1 MKSLAAWLEDRTG
14 VGSLLRA
21 ALYEH
26 VPGGARWRYV
36 WGSTL
41 VFAFFVQMVTGVF
54 LWMAYSPSGDS
65 AWESVYFI
73 QYHLQGGWLLRGLH
87 HYMAQ
92 AMVVLLALH
101 LMQVVIDGAYRAPRE
116 VNFWLGL
123 VLMKIVLGLS
133 LTGYLLPWDEKGY
146 WATRVATNLMGVV
159 PLVGEKLQA
168 LVVGGN
174 EYGSYTL
181 TRFFALHAG
190 VLPALLVF
198 FLVLHV
204 ALFRRHGLT
213 VKQPLRRPDATFWPD
228 QILKD
233 AVACLAVLVVV
244 LLLIV
249 RPVLSGQHAIAEVTA
264 AAHPGDYLGADLG
277 APADPASQ
285 YSAAR
290 PEWYFLFLFQFL
302 KLFSG
307 YGERG
312 ELMGAIVIPGAV
324 MLLLFLMPLVGR
336 WKLGRGFNIGLL
348 GCLLLGIVLLTGQAF
363 WDDNLA
369 RWVAKPAV
377 PEGNQPTEKQQQSLA
392 RYEAS
397 RSYLQAVEE
406 SEETAARARELAGG
420 LGIPPQGAISLLRGD
435 PKTQG
440 PKLFATHCA
449 TCHSYEDPLGR
460 GMKPQE
466 VSASNLYGFASR
478 VWLAGLLDPK
488 RIITPAYFG
497 ATKHKEGEMVGFITG
512 EDFAKV
518 SPADREKIVMAL
530 SAQAHL
536 ASQKDA
542 DAADAAAI
550 AAGTELI
557 KKKIGCIDCHRFESE
572 GELGSAPE
580 LTGYGSREW
589 LTGMISNPDHERF
602 YKDRN
607 DHMPAFAPSDN
618 PANNRLS
625 GHDVQL
631 LADWLRGDW
640 YPPHAGGGE

>member
-1 MKSLAAWLEDRTG
+1 MRALAAWLEDRTG
-14 VGSLLRA
+14 IGSLLRA

-41 VFAFFVQMVTGVF
+41 VFAFVVQVVTGIF

-65 AWESVYFI
+65 AWESVYTI
-73 QYHLQGGWLLRGLH
+73 QYQLQWGWLLRGLH
-87 HYMAQ
+87 HFMAQ

-123 VLMKIVLGLS
+123 VLMKIVLALS

-146 WATRVATNLMGVV
+146 WATRVATNLMSLV
-159 PLVGEKLQA
+159 PVVGEDLQQ
-168 LVVGGN
+168 LVVGGSD
-174 EYGSYTL
+174 YGSYTL

-190 VLPALLVF
+190 VLPALLVL

-213 VKQPLRRPDATFWPD
+213 AKQPFRRPDTTFWPD
-228 QILKD
+228 QVLKD
-233 AVACLAVLVVV
+233 SVACLAVLIVV
-244 LLLIV
+244 LLLVV
-249 RPVLSGQHAIAEVTA
+249 RPVLSGQQSIATVKGAE
-264 AAHPGDYLGADLG
+264 HPGEYLGADLG
-277 APADPASQ
+277 APADPSSQ

-312 ELMGAIVIPGAV
+312 ELLGAIVIPGGV
-324 MLLLFLMPLVGR
+324 MLLLFLMPFVGR
-336 WKLGRGFNIGLL
+336 WKLGHGFNVGLVI
-348 GCLLLGIVLLTGQAF
+348 CLLLGVVFLTGQAA

-369 RWVAKPAV
+369 RWLAKPEAS
-377 PEGNQPTEKQQQSLA
+377 EGKELSDRQKAALA

-397 RSYLQAVEE
+397 QEYLKAVEE
-406 SEETAARARELAGG
+406 ADVTAVRARELAG

-435 PKTQG
+435 PLTQG

-449 TCHSYEDPLGR
+449 MCHSYEDPLGH
-460 GMKPQE
+460 GMKPRE
-466 VSASNLYGFASR
+466 VTR
-478 VWLAGLLDPK
+478 VEPL
-488 RIITPAYFG
+488 R
-497 ATKHKEGEMVGFITG
+497 
-512 EDFAKV
+512 V
-518 SPADREKIVMAL
+518 SPRADGSPGCLIPSRSSRRPTSARPSTRKARWSNSSPARSSPRSRPPTGKRSSRRL

-536 ASQKDA
+536 PSQEEA
-542 DAADAAAI
+542 DKKDAAAI
-550 AAGTELI
+550 AEGAKLI
-557 KKKIGCIDCHRFESE
+557 KNAEHCAMCHRFDGE
-572 GELGSAPE
+572 GELGTAPD

-589 LTGMISNPDHERF
+589 IVGMISDPNHERF

-607 DHMPAFAPSDN
+607 DRMPAFAPGGD
-618 PANNRLS
+618 PANNRLTPKE
-625 GHDVQL
+625 VEL

-640 YPPHAGGGE
+640 YRPRAAAE

>member
-1 MKSLAAWLEDRTG
+1 MKALLAWLEDRTG
-14 VGSLLRA
+14 VASLLHA

-54 LWMAYSPSGDS
+54 LWMCYSPSGDS

-101 LMQVVIDGAYRAPRE
+101 LMQVVVDGAYRAPRE
-116 VNFWLGL
+116 VNFWLGMA
-123 VLMKIVLGLS
+123 LMQIVLGLS

-168 LVVGGN
+168 LVVGGS

-190 VLPALLVF
+190 VLPALLIF

-228 QILKD
+228 QVLKD

-244 LLLIV
+244 LVLIV
-249 RPVLSGQHAIAEVTA
+249 RPVLSGQHTFAEATA
-264 AAHPGDYLGADLG
+264 AEHPGDYLGADLG

-324 MLLLFLMPLVGR
+324 MLLVFLMPLVGR

-348 GCLLLGIVLLTGQAF
+348 ACLMLGVLLLTVQAV

-369 RWVAKPAV
+369 RWVAKPEAS
-377 PEGNQPTEKQQQSLA
+377 EGSKLTSKEKKALA

-397 RSYLQAVEE
+397 QAYLKAVEE

-420 LGIPPQGAISLLRGD
+420 LGIPPQGAISLVRDD

-440 PKLFATHCA
+440 PKLFATNCLM
-449 TCHSYEDPLGR
+449 CHSYTDPLGR
-460 GMKPQE
+460 GMTPEKA
-466 VSASNLYGFASR
+466 SASNLYGFASR
-478 VWLAGLLDPK
+478 KWLAGLLDPK
-488 RIITPAYFG
+488 EIVTPAYFG
-497 ATKHKEGEMVGFITG
+497 ATKHKEGEMVGFVAG

-518 SPADREKIVMAL
+518 SAADKVKVVMAL

-536 ASQKDA
+536 ESQRDA

-557 KKKIGCIDCHRFESE
+557 KAKVGCIDCHRFAGE
-572 GELGSAPE
+572 GDLGTAPE

-589 LTGMISNPDHERF
+589 LSGMIGDPNHER
-602 YKDRN
+602 YYGEKNDR
-607 DHMPAFAPSDN
+607 MPAFAPSDK
-618 PANNRLS
+618 PADNRLS
-625 GHDVQL
+625 RHDVEL
-631 LADWLRGDW
+631 LADWLRGQW
-640 YPPHAGGGE
+640 YEPEAAASD